1 MFLEILIFLKNEKN
15 WDNDTKKI
23 PKTEVTMTK
32 KAKVSYFFSFD
43 LHFCMTMPLRGW

>member
-1 MFLEILIFLKNEKN
+1 MFNISKKMKKIG
-15 WDNDTKKI
+15 TMIPKKI

-32 KAKVSYFFSFD
+32 KAKVSSFFLFD